1 MLIFPELSTGHF
13 PHYKISTPLAM
24 PFRVM
29 LCRKKLSG
37 LEEDMNRTL
46 LTTLFVTLVTLSCTR
61 VRWTR
66 PRRFFRIFRHGYACR
81 LGALLRS
88 QRTFVF
94 P

>member
-37 LEEDMNRTL
+37 LEDGYESHPADY
-46 LTTLFVTLVTLSCTR
+46 
-61 VRWTR
+61 
-66 PRRFFRIFRHGYACR
+66 PFRDSRD
-81 LGALLRS
+81 
-88 QRTFVF
+88 